1 MISARIGARIGA
13 RAGVRVASPPVAAD
27 VPTWR
32 MTKTGGA
39 GGVFDAGASSVQ
51 TCAGAC
57 RLEFTV
63 PTTGLERAIGLSQ
76 NDPDQNYN
84 TIQWGLD
91 FPGTTVY
98 VIETVG
104 PVLAA
109 LGPFTAGD
117 TFAIVKLA
125 SGIIEYYQ
133 NGGKIYESAT
143 VSATAL
149 RIDSAM
155 ADAGSQ
161 FTAIKLFDNGNQIPL
176 TWQNVVNVT
185 MATP

>member
-1 MISARIGARIGA
+1 MSIGARIGSRVGA
-13 RAGVRVASPPVAAD
+13 RAGSRVSAPPAAAID
-27 VPTWR
+27 TWT
-32 MTKTGGA
+32 MTKSGGV

-63 PTTGLERAIGLSQ
+63 PTSGSERAIGLSQ

-84 TIQWGLD
+84 TVQWGLD

-117 TFAIVKLA
+117 DFAIVKLP

-133 NGGKIYESAT
+133 NGAKIYESAT

-155 ADAGSQ
+155 ADAASQ
-161 FTAIKLFDNGNQIPL
+161 FTAIKLFDNGNQVPI

-185 MATP
+185 LANP